1 MFGDPVCSGLHE
13 IRGCRYANCSLPCRD
28 PRGEGSSDDGP
39 GGSAIASELSL
50 GEGVG
55 RARPSRT
62 QSTGTRLK
70 SAPATPAFS
79 ALLHAVARDGP
90 AQGPEQKMP
99 RVGSFP
105 GAGKR
110 VLEAADLEQGP
121 QQKRARTIL
130 LPEMIHDSQ
139 HMSYRP
145 SAPGMLLHWPEDM
158 SAPSI
163 VVRAPVQSFLM
174 VLDWYTSDNVLCDL
188 EVPFKYY
195 QSMCIHKSHS
205 AMVSQ
210 GQHCS
215 PHRLYGQVI
224 CVVKSIMLGLLKMI
238 HKAVLL
244 RSER

>member
-1 MFGDPVCSGLHE
+1 MRCHAWRSNCSGLHE
-13 IRGCRYANCSLPCRD
+13 TTGCRYASCSLLRCRD

-55 RARPSRT
+55 RARPTRT

-110 VLEAADLEQGP
+110 ILEAADLEHGP

-145 SAPGMLLHWPEDM
+145 SAPGMVLYCPEHIPAL
-158 SAPSI
+158 SIALEAPTS
-163 VVRAPVQSFLM
+163 RFLM
-174 VLDWYTSDNVLCDL
+174 VFDWYTSGNAIQDL
-188 EVPFKYY
+188 EV
-195 QSMCIHKSHS
+195 
-205 AMVSQ
+205 
-210 GQHCS
+210 
-215 PHRLYGQVI
+215 
-224 CVVKSIMLGLLKMI
+224 LLKYWQS
-238 HKAVLL
+238 AY
-244 RSER
+244 SNTT